1 MRIVFGKDKELE
13 KAIKQGRLK
22 DFENFLLRKLLEQA
36 MEKLGERAR
45 EEDII
50 ERKDSEIAT
59 LNLELERLK
68 RHIAGDSKPCD
79 CAETTPKKRG
89 RKKGSKNGT
98 TKKQ

>member
-13 KAIKQGRLK
+13 KAIKQK
-22 DFENFLLRKLLEQA
+22 AMKEFENFLLRKLLEQA

-68 RHIAGDSKPCD
+68 RHIADNSKPCD
-79 CAETTPKKRG
+79 CAEATPKKK
-89 RKKGSKNGT
+89 RKKERK
-98 TKKQ
+98 

>member
-36 MEKLGERAR
+36 MEKLKAQAE

-50 ERKDSEIAT
+50 ERKDSEIFA

-79 CAETTPKKRG
+79 CVEATPKKRG

>member
-50 ERKDSEIAT
+50 ERKDSEIFA

-79 CAETTPKKRG
+79 CVEATPKKRG